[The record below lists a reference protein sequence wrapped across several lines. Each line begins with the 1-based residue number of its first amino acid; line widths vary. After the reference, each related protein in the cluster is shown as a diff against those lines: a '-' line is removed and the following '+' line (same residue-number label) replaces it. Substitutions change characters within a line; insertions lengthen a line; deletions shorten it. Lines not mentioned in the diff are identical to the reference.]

1 MGASMSNT
9 SVLASASD
17 PHVFLIGR
25 PPIGEL
31 LAFIRTM
38 AVDGQSVDMGALTSE
53 WRAANDHV
61 LKLEKDE
68 AGASDNPPITPLAES
83 LYPLAEALIADPVY
97 QHAYRYVPTDVAVI
111 DLNRVVVFQKFI
123 NLSYVDELKR
133 RLGSTPSP
141 TAVFRLALPLQP
153 EQPQFQMMQNAQNMY
168 TLMSNSTDLR
178 FLEAQILQPRDVPS
192 LDSAGRPV
200 TILGLTVGYG
210 SNFLNVLH
218 VENRL
223 VLGNGSH
230 RAYALR
236 DLGITE
242 IPCLVQRV
250 TRRDE
255 LELVASGDLAS
266 NPDRYLKSAR
276 PPMLRDYF
284 DPALRK
290 IVPVYRKNRVVR
302 VQFGIEQ
309 TDIPAQ

>member
-1 MGASMSNT
+1 MGKMGN
-9 SVLASASD
+9 LAVAAD

-31 LAFIRTM
+31 LGFIRTM
-38 AVDGQSVDMGALTSE
+38 AVDGQNVDPGSLTAE

-68 AGASDNPPITPLAES
+68 AGVADNPPAIALPESLRPLAAAIIE
-83 LYPLAEALIADPVY
+83 DDVY
-97 QHAYRYVPTDVAVI
+97 RRDYRFVPSDVAVVE
-111 DLNRVVVFQKFI
+111 LNRLVVFQKFI
-123 NLSYVDELKR
+123 NLSYVEELKR
-133 RLGSTPSP
+133 RLGPRPSQE
-141 TAVFRLALPLQP
+141 AVFRFALPLKP
-153 EQPQFQMMQNAQNMY
+153 EQPQFRVMQNAQNTY
-168 TLMSNSTDLR
+168 TTVSASSDFR
-178 FLEAQILQPRDVPS
+178 FLEAKLLQPQSIPS
-192 LDSAGRPV
+192 FEGTGRPV
-200 TILGLTVGYG
+200 TILALAIGYG

-255 LELVASGDLAS
+255 LDLVASGDLAS
-266 NPDRYLKSAR
+266 SPDRYLKSAR

-302 VQFGIEQ
+302 IQFGLEQ

>member
-1 MGASMSNT
+1 
-9 SVLASASD
+9 VASD

-38 AVDGQSVDMGALTSE
+38 AVDGQSIDLGDLTAE

-61 LKLEKDE
+61 LNLEKDE
-68 AGASDNPPITPLAES
+68 AGVADNPPVTALADSLRPLAT
-83 LYPLAEALIADPVY
+83 AVMADPVY
-97 QHAYRYVPTDVAVI
+97 KRAYRFVPTDVAVI

-123 NLSYVDELKR
+123 NLAYVEELKR

-141 TAVFRLALPLQP
+141 EAVFRLALPLQP
-153 EQPQFQMMQNAQNMY
+153 EQPQFHMMQNTQNMY
-168 TLMSNSTDLR
+168 TLISTSTDFR
-178 FLEAQILQPRDVPS
+178 FLEAQVLQPQKVPS
-192 LDSAGRPV
+192 LESTGRPV
-200 TILGLTVGYG
+200 TILGLAIGYG

-218 VENRL
+218 AENRL

-236 DLGITE
+236 ELGITE

-255 LELVASGDLAS
+255 LELVASGDLAIS
-266 NPDRYLKSAR
+266 PDRYLKSAR

-284 DPALRK
+284 DSALRK

-302 VQFGIEQ
+302 IQFGVEQ
-309 TDIPAQ
+309 TDMPAQ